1 MIVSRHQRPFG
12 RVPIAPKAQNLSR
25 LVLAVQNDRTVRGQ
39 DLGLAVAS
47 EHVLGRFGT
56 AQLITIHVP
65 YAIVRLSV
73 GGSDPLLFRFY
84 INRFLWLLSRHGGES
99 FERSALSLR

>member
-25 LVLAVQNDRTVRGQ
+25 LVVVLAVQNDRTVRGQ

-65 YAIVRLSV
+65 YAIVRLS
-73 GGSDPLLFRFY
+73 D
-84 INRFLWLLSRHGGES
+84 I
-99 FERSALSLR
+99 

>member
-39 DLGLAVAS
+39 ISGWPSLQNMFLGVLGL
-47 EHVLGRFGT
+47 L
-56 AQLITIHVP
+56 
-65 YAIVRLSV
+65 
-73 GGSDPLLFRFY
+73 
-84 INRFLWLLSRHGGES
+84 N
-99 FERSALSLR
+99 